1 MKKRSPDTY
10 AETANTT
17 SVNAS
22 MTALPVAILT
32 AKATDCTQ
40 NTMTDAMTLQNADMT
55 ALANGVGVT
64 EFTVALF
71 YGIIVV
77 KENIGNGEYVMNT
90 IQMVTNNYLF
100 VT

>member
-1 MKKRSPDTY
+1 
-10 AETANTT
+10 
-17 SVNAS
+17 
-22 MTALPVAILT
+22 MTASPVAILT
-32 AKATDCTQ
+32 AKATDCIPI
-40 NTMTDAMTLQNADMT
+40 TMTDARTLRNADMT

-77 KENIGNGEYVMNT
+77 KKNIGNGEYVMNT
-90 IQMVTNNYLF
+90 IQMATNNYLF

>member
-1 MKKRSPDTY
+1 
-10 AETANTT
+10 
-17 SVNAS
+17 
-22 MTALPVAILT
+22 
-32 AKATDCTQ
+32 
-40 NTMTDAMTLQNADMT
+40 MT

-90 IQMVTNNYLF
+90 NQMVTNNYLF